1 MIILLG
7 NLNIRLREACDEQEG
22 ELATVVADCGLED
35 MTDHFIPSRRYRGD
49 GRWTWRMRREGR
61 QVTGRG
67 EYVLSTSRHTFFN
80 AGVRETRMHTD
91 HQMVLAVLRG
101 EGAQRNGTYQQRR
114 KCWPIKLRAVRPQTE
129 EEAAFETLMGEIDRT
144 QRPTTALASWIS

>member
-1 MIILLG
+1 MG
-7 NLNIRLREACDEQEG
+7 W
-22 ELATVVADCGLED
+22 
-35 MTDHFIPSRRYRGD
+35 GD
-49 GRWTWRMRREGR
+49 
-61 QVTGRG
+61 
-67 EYVLSTSRHTFFN
+67 YVLGTIRQIFSK
-80 AGVRETRMHTD
+80 AGVGEARMHTD